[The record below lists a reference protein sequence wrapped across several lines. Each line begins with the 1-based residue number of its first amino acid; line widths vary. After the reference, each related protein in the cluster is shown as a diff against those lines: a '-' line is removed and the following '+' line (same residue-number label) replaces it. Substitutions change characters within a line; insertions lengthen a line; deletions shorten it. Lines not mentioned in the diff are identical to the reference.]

1 MEMNSSGWVKKMS
14 IKYNAKVTAQYKR
27 EQFTQDIKTESTWT
41 LLGRYKW
48 N

>member
-1 MEMNSSGWVKKMS
+1 MS
-14 IKYNAKVTAQYKR
+14 IEYNAKVTAQYKR
-27 EQFTQDIKTESTWT
+27 EQFTQEIKTESTWT